1 MGLLDDYAVYK
12 ERQKY
17 LNDPLNYQ
25 LLAPAEHQEMA
36 RNAVVDNPLLMA
48 PALAVGAPIYQLMK
62 SRWIRPIAERI
73 PNPLGAPGEMMVNPD
88 ASPQDIDQMWAAY
101 RGIGQGL
108 FGR

>member
-1 MGLLDDYAVYK
+1 MSGLLDLEKDYEAFRR
-12 ERQKY
+12 RQQN

-25 LLAPAEHQEMA
+25 LLAPAEHMEFA
-36 RNAVVDNPLLMA
+36 RETVKQNPLMA
-48 PALAVGAPIYQLMK
+48 LPLAVMTPIYTAGK
-62 SRWIRPIAERI
+62 SAMIRPLFERMGLI
-73 PNPLGAPGEMMVNPD
+73 NAD